1 MKPVDSLAMKNN
13 NNNASGRKTS
23 SDLSIDDVMSKNGI
37 PSPAQTNTM
46 EPLRAADTSDCNTI
60 QNVSTNVVSDESL
73 EQPVPDAIDIALDAT
88 SNSDRSTS
96 EINAMELSSSLTPIP
111 ALALVRELDSEH
123 SDNGKN

>member
-23 SDLSIDDVMSKNGI
+23 SDLSIDDVMSKNGT
-37 PSPAQTNTM
+37 PSPAQTNTIT
-46 EPLRAADTSDCNTI
+46 ADTSDCNTI
-60 QNVSTNVVSDESL
+60 QNISTNVVSDESL

-96 EINAMELSSSLTPIP
+96 EIPAMELSSSLTPMP
-111 ALALVRELDSEH
+111 ALALARELDSEH